1 MSDNKK
7 LISVIVPLFNEE
19 KTILDVLIKISEIKK
34 KFNNLEVVVINDGST
49 DNSMKILEEHNY
61 LYDEIIVNPVNKG
74 KGNAVKKGIEK
85 ANGEYIIFQDADL
98 EYDPSDFNKFFNLI
112 EKFDADLIIGSRFVY
127 SEYTRSHNILNKFGN
142 MFITML
148 FNLTYNTTFT
158 DIYSCYA
165 CFKKNL
171 INSQSLKTEG
181 FEQHAEILCKVVKQ
195 GSRFYEV
202 PISYNG
208 RSHDEGKKIKFY
220 HIFSVIYQILIGR
233 IK

>member
-19 KTILDVLIKISEIKK
+19 KTILDVLMKVSEIKK

-49 DNSMKILEEHNY
+49 DNSMKILQEHNY
-61 LYDEIIVNPVNKG
+61 LYDEIIVNSVNKG

-127 SEYTRSHNILNKFGN
+127 SDYTRSHNILNKFGN